1 MFGRAPKLGGGMK
14 KLQRVT
20 TLRAVESHCD
30 IAKMLFLTLIK
41 NWPKEI
47 LWTVRLNGYII
58 MPHHRKQQQQ
68 IQSNQQQ
75 KQLEKLHQLQQEAP
89 KRSYS
94 HDRENWSQNSGNLL
108 DPPYH
113 ELECNQF
120 EKAKLKLENYF
131 SKPLPRADRVNGEI
145 QELRNELIS
154 CHRDHPGELLCC
166 AEMAAKFQELIF
178 REQFVSILKFSHN
191 TDENQQRL
199 QQEKGKEPKHFTRI
213 D

>member
-1 MFGRAPKLGGGMK
+1 MGANSSMSETARIENLEMRYGVHVSPSVVTRLENA
-14 KLQRVT
+14 QRQNDDNSGIK
-20 TLRAVESHCD
+20 TLSKD
-30 IAKMLFLTLIK
+30 SQNLK
-41 NWPKEI
+41 
-47 LWTVRLNGYII
+47 
-58 MPHHRKQQQQ
+58 PHHGKQQQQ

-75 KQLEKLHQLQQEAP
+75 KQMEKLHQLQQEAP
-89 KRSYS
+89 KRPYS

-213 D
+213 G